1 MKSILKYRFSLIAFS
16 LLVLGVNNTIAKEV
30 KAENKIVQV
39 EMNAQQQRVIK
50 GKVKDSQGEPLIGVN
65 VLVVGTTKGTMTDI
79 DGNYSITVP
88 SEDAVL
94 QFSYTG
100 FQKISLPIKN
110 TKDFNVVMTENTQ
123 MLGEVVVT
131 AMGIER
137 KSKSL
142 TYATQKVDGEE
153 LTRVKNTNF
162 VNALQGKTAGVVIT
176 PNATGAGSS
185 SKVLIRGNASILGN
199 NSPLIVIDGIPMADH
214 QNGQIEGNIAYGG
227 GHDGGDGLSNIN
239 PDDIESINI
248 LKGANASALYGSRAA
263 NGVLLITTKKGQEGR
278 LSIDISSSTTFETL

>member
-142 TYATQKVDGEE
+142 KQ
-153 LTRVKNTNF
+153 
-162 VNALQGKTAGVVIT
+162 
-176 PNATGAGSS
+176 
-185 SKVLIRGNASILGN
+185 
-199 NSPLIVIDGIPMADH
+199 
-214 QNGQIEGNIAYGG
+214 
-227 GHDGGDGLSNIN
+227 
-239 PDDIESINI
+239 
-248 LKGANASALYGSRAA
+248 AA
-263 NGVLLITTKKGQEGR
+263 M
-278 LSIDISSSTTFETL
+278 

>member
-142 TYATQKVDGEE
+142 CDSKSRWGRIDPSKKYKLCKCPSRKDRRCRNYTQCHRSRK
-153 LTRVKNTNF
+153 
-162 VNALQGKTAGVVIT
+162 
-176 PNATGAGSS
+176 
-185 SKVLIRGNASILGN
+185 LI
-199 NSPLIVIDGIPMADH
+199 
-214 QNGQIEGNIAYGG
+214 
-227 GHDGGDGLSNIN
+227 
-239 PDDIESINI
+239 
-248 LKGANASALYGSRAA
+248 
-263 NGVLLITTKKGQEGR
+263 
-278 LSIDISSSTTFETL
+278 